1 MAAMESTLSTQPL
14 IEHLSDLRRAL
25 VRALLAVGV
34 CFVVTYIFC
43 EPIGQWFFAPLFA
56 VLPTDS
62 SLIFI
67 SYQEGFFF
75 T

>member
-1 MAAMESTLSTQPL
+1 MATEETFQQQTLT
-14 IEHLSDLRRAL
+14 EHLTDLRRAL
-25 VRALLAVGV
+25 MRSLAAVGV
-34 CFVVTYIFC
+34 CFAFTYTFS

-56 VLPTDS
+56 VLPPEST
-62 SLIFI
+62 LIFT